1 MQKILFF
8 CVLAIAAIA
17 ASADTTLV
25 AETVRLPDIYQ
36 FERTSASL
44 QVTNVGKEAV
54 SITNVRAMRP
64 ADRVVAFPAQIA
76 AGATV
81 KIDVEINA
89 ANDVGASVHTFQFE
103 TKKPADD
110 LLARVTIYVQT
121 VLDNGRPIVD
131 FGPVRLST
139 ADPAHALFE
148 LKSEDIP
155 GLAVEEVL
163 ETPAFIQARIEP
175 DKRSVRLTVDKV
187 PYYGI
192 HRANLKLRLNSD
204 VQLQAWSE
212 IIADVRGDVVPSS
225 NPLPLDLVLANKP
238 NEYLL
243 VLRHQGQ
250 SEFVVGKPSFER
262 IKGKAKVE
270 PCAAKSDDCK
280 QVRFSIAKDNA
291 PGRLSGA
298 LVIPQGK
305 GQLPIKVELYG
316 MMLKD
321 DSKIVKVDGDK
332 LMAQAT
338 EASGADGKGKQPFVA
353 QLKGALDTRDKTIN
367 LPEPSGKGPLLRW
380 QAEEHASVHGYAIYR
395 ALSEQGPY
403 ERLTREVIAQVV
415 PEEGGSVN
423 YVWRDASAVSG
434 KQYWYYIGA
443 VMNNG
448 SKKKISSPMGVTA
461 K

>member
-1 MQKILFF
+1 MRKILFF
-8 CVLAIAAIA
+8 CVLAATA

-25 AETVRLPDIYQ
+25 AETVRAPDVYQ

-44 QVTNVGKEAV
+44 QVTNTGKETV
-54 SITNVRAMRP
+54 SITNVRALRP
-64 ADRVVAFPAQIA
+64 ADRVAAFPAQIA
-76 AGATV
+76 AGDSV

-89 ANDVGASVHTFQFE
+89 TNDVGASVHTFHVE
-103 TKKPADD
+103 TKKAADD

-121 VLDNGRPIVD
+121 ALDNGRPIVD
-131 FGPVRLST
+131 FGPVTLSA
-139 ADPAHALFE
+139 ADPAHTLFE

-204 VQLQAWSE
+204 VQSQAWSE

-225 NPLPLDLVLANKP
+225 NPFPLDLVLANKP

-243 VLRHQGQ
+243 VLRHQGE
-250 SEFVVGKPSFER
+250 SEFVVGTPSFER

-280 QVRFSIAKDNA
+280 QIRFSIAKDNA

-298 LVIPQGK
+298 MVIPQGK

-321 DSKIVKVDGDK
+321 DSKIIKVDGDK
-332 LMAQAT
+332 LLAQAA
-338 EASGADGKGKQPFVA
+338 EANSEEGKGNQPFA
-353 QLKGALDTRDKTIN
+353 SQLKGALDTRDKTVN
-367 LPEPSGKGPLLRW
+367 LPEPPGKGPLLRW
-380 QAEEHASVHGYAIYR
+380 QAEKHLGVHGYAIYR
-395 ALSEQGPY
+395 ASSEQGPY
-403 ERLTREVIAQVV
+403 ERLTREVIAQVM

-423 YVWRDASAVSG
+423 YAWRDSTAVSG

-443 VMNNG
+443 VMNAG
-448 SKKKISSPMGVTA
+448 TKQKISPPMAVTA